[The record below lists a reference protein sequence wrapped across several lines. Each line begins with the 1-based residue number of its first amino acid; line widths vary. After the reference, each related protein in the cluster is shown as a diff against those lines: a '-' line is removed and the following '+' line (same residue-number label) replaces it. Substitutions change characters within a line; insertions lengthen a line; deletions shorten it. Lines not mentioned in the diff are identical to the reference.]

1 MTAIIFNLIL
11 GIICFAGFILISKL
25 IYFICL
31 LNFLRVIAGVLFILF
46 SLLFLCIG
54 EWKTA
59 GILFG
64 LSLEFIRKFYLY
76 TQGKAFQTHKK
87 HTNNAIG
94 MLITPVAFILK
105 GGIKVG
111 QYAVSII
118 DGTVSAKQKLKKERA
133 EFENEKAWFE
143 DEKRKLQEENEKI
156 MRAWEELFKA
166 REEFEQRK
174 NGGSSSEKQ
183 DHSQHKSYQEQ
194 KKQYEESKRKEHK
207 QKTGRLFQ
215 EWAKFDL
222 ENPANNKAHEVLG
235 TSPNSTPSEIKKAYY
250 ALAKKWMPDTLKHW
264 AKTTE
269 EMEEGL
275 KIAQMINI
283 AYEKIGKGR

>member
-1 MTAIIFNLIL
+1 M
-11 GIICFAGFILISKL
+11 
-25 IYFICL
+25 
-31 LNFLRVIAGVLFILF
+31 F
-46 SLLFLCIG
+46 SI
-54 EWKTA
+54 
-59 GILFG
+59 
-64 LSLEFIRKFYLY
+64 
-76 TQGKAFQTHKK
+76 
-87 HTNNAIG
+87 
-94 MLITPVAFILK
+94 
-105 GGIKVG
+105 
-111 QYAVSII
+111 
-118 DGTVSAKQKLKKERA
+118 
-133 EFENEKAWFE
+133 
-143 DEKRKLQEENEKI
+143 KRKVSVNIVDDMLGTKWNTKTKI
-156 MRAWEELFKA
+156 IGD
-166 REEFEQRK
+166 K
-174 NGGSSSEKQ
+174 NRGSRSEKQ

-235 TSPNSTPSEIKKAYY
+235 TSLNSTPSEIKKAYY